1 LSCFDEDGAAAL
13 TAAQLRAY
21 ITALAPQLPGLAGL
35 FGPSPAS
42 PPPAAHSARF
52 DAHASRTGSAPD
64 ASATD
69 APGGLRDPGH
79 EPAERGEGRSMPAVG
94 ACLSSTGCDT
104 PKPNEGQELAEAA
117 GAEGGLAKRGC
128 GSPSG
133 EGQGAALAEYAAF
146 AARKL
151 MFLHA
156 RQGRRAPCQA
166 AQQGQTRASH
176 VSASMA
182 SLCALRHAPCL
193 CLGRHALQMWGLTCI
208 GACWVLLEFGVSTQ
222 PRAAV

>member
-1 LSCFDEDGAAAL
+1 MVAL
-13 TAAQLRAY
+13 TAVQLRAY
-21 ITALAPQLPGLAGL
+21 VAALAPQLPGLAGL

-42 PPPAAHSARF
+42 PPPAAHSARA
-52 DAHASRTGSAPD
+52 DAHASQIGSAPD
-64 ASATD
+64 AFATK
-69 APGGLRDPGH
+69 APEGLRDSGH
-79 EPAERGEGRSMPAVG
+79 EPAEQGGGPSMPADG
-94 ACLSSTGCDT
+94 ACLSASGCKT
-104 PKPNEGQELAEAA
+104 ASSNEGREPAEAA
-117 GAEGGLAKRGC
+117 EAKDGVAQCGRG
-128 GSPSG
+128 SSLD

-166 AQQGQTRASH
+166 AQQGHARALH

-193 CLGRHALQMWGLTCI
+193 RLGRHSLQVWGLTCTD
-208 GACWVLLEFGVSTQ
+208 ACWVLSALGAPAQ
-222 PRAAV
+222 PHAAELLGC